1 MSDLNRTIRG
11 GSRMLLRKNNDI
23 AIEQIC
29 LNPEQP
35 RKIFQEAELLELRDS
50 IREFGVLQPVI
61 VKKDKYGL
69 YILIAGERRVRAAKL
84 AGLTKIPAIVKDTDE
99 KDAALIAL
107 VENVQRE
114 NLNYIEEAY
123 AYKKLIDDYGL
134 SQGDIARR
142 VGKQQ
147 STISNKIRLL
157 NLPPDIREVLAKEHL
172 TERHA
177 RVLLKLPDEDVRK
190 SVLERIIHNGLNVKQ
205 SEKLVDEI
213 LIKKEEEFRKA
224 NKIKYINYKIYIN
237 SIKKVFSE
245 INEIERGAVFTQED
259 KGEFIE
265 VKITI
270 PKNEKKNTWQQEIR
284 KSFT

>member
-1 MSDLNRTIRG
+1 
-11 GSRMLLRKNNDI
+11 MLLRKDNEI

-35 RKIFQEAELLELRDS
+35 RKIFQQAELMELRDS

-84 AGLTKIPAIVKDTDE
+84 AGLTKIPAIIKNTDE
-99 KDAALIAL
+99 KNAALIAL

-134 SQGDIARR
+134 SQGDIARK

-157 NLPPDIREVLAKEHL
+157 GLPPDIREVLAKEQL

-177 RVLLKLPDEDVRK
+177 RVLLKLPDEEIRR
-190 SVLERIIHNGLNVKQ
+190 SVLERIINYGLNVKQ
-205 SEKLVDEI
+205 SEKLVEEI
-213 LIKKEEEFRKA
+213 LIKKEEEIRKA

-237 SIKKVFSE
+237 SIKKIFSE
-245 INEIERGAVFTQED
+245 ISQMEKDAVFTQED

-265 VKITI
+265 VRIKI
-270 PKNEKKNTWQQEIR
+270 PKNQQR
-284 KSFT
+284 LSLPLT

>member
-1 MSDLNRTIRG
+1 
-11 GSRMLLRKNNDI
+11 MLLRRDNEI

-69 YILIAGERRVRAAKL
+69 YLLIAGERRLRAAKL
-84 AGLTKIPAIVKDTDE
+84 AGLTKIPAIIKDTDE
-99 KDAALIAL
+99 KESALIAL

-157 NLPPDIREVLAKEHL
+157 ALPPDIREVLAKEQL

-177 RVLLKLPDEDVRK
+177 RVLLKLQDEETRK
-190 SVLERIIHNGLNVKQ
+190 SVLERIVHYGLNVKQ
-205 SEKLVDEI
+205 SERLVEEI
-213 LIKKEEEFRKA
+213 LIKKEESFRKT

-245 INEIERGAVFTQED
+245 INELEKEAVFAQED
-259 KGEFIE
+259 RGDFIE

-270 PKNEKKNTWQQEIR
+270 PKNTRKNNWQQEIR
-284 KSFT
+284 EGFT

>member
-1 MSDLNRTIRG
+1 
-11 GSRMLLRKNNDI
+11 MLLRKDNEI

-35 RKIFQEAELLELRDS
+35 RKIFQQAELMELRDS

-84 AGLTKIPAIVKDTDE
+84 AGLTKIPAIIKNTDE
-99 KDAALIAL
+99 KNAALIAL

-134 SQGDIARR
+134 SQGDIARK

-157 NLPPDIREVLAKEHL
+157 GLPPEIREVLAKEQL

-177 RVLLKLPDEDVRK
+177 RVLLKLPDEEIRR
-190 SVLERIIHNGLNVKQ
+190 SVLERIINYGLNVKQ
-205 SEKLVDEI
+205 SEKLVEEI
-213 LIKKEEEFRKA
+213 LIKKEEEIRKA

-245 INEIERGAVFTQED
+245 ISKMEKDAVFTQED

-265 VKITI
+265 VRIKI
-270 PKNEKKNTWQQEIR
+270 PKNQRRLSLPIT
-284 KSFT
+284 